1 MREEIYGSE
10 DSFKFASNCMSAF
23 AQANIDNRDSS
34 VETYLLNYWV
44 KDFTLRDLI
53 DRVSYSCLSDERY
66 FLHLFTWL
74 MTNKISSNSEEKWVV
89 EDFRKLALS
98 LAKNKKL
105 DIVLEFFTLAVEKF
119 GKIKVRDFM
128 EIQLMHN

>member
-1 MREEIYGSE
+1 
-10 DSFKFASNCMSAF
+10 
-23 AQANIDNRDSS
+23 
-34 VETYLLNYWV
+34 
-44 KDFTLRDLI
+44 
-53 DRVSYSCLSDERY
+53 
-66 FLHLFTWL
+66 